1 MKYIQ
6 IMFILYR
13 TSFFNGH
20 EVSSKSNVVPTQYVI
35 SEAASVFTLTATA
48 TQSPPVC
55 VLIETH
61 GQRGERRAQ

>member
-1 MKYIQ
+1 MINEVHPDYIHNIQ
-6 IMFILYR
+6 NIR
-13 TSFFNGH
+13 
-20 EVSSKSNVVPTQYVI
+20 EVRSRSNVVPTQYAI

-61 GQRGERRAQ
+61 GQRGEKRAQ